1 MALSRDSSAL
11 DFQSTLG
18 LWLRYDSHGK
28 HDLAVSASVSVGV
41 SVSVSVSVVVVVVVV
56 VGRGGFKD
64 ALMPDGAGMLIDGD
78 ELRVRRVDERR
89 AFICII

>member
-1 MALSRDSSAL
+1 MIAEAPLVLTVLLGFEVVELEDGFAVCGPADS
-11 DFQSTLG
+11 
-18 LWLRYDSHGK
+18 
-28 HDLAVSASVSVGV
+28 
-41 SVSVSVSVVVVVVVV
+41 VVVVVVV